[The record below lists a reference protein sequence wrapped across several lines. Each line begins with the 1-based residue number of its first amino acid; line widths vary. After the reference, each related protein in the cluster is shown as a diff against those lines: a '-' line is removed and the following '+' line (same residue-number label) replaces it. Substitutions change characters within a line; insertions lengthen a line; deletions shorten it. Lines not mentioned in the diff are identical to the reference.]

1 MIPYTDKAKKA
12 LNYANRL
19 SRSSGC
25 NYVGTEHILAGLL
38 KEGTGVAAE
47 VLTANNVELE
57 ALLKLIDEL
66 VAAGEE
72 VTVADRDGYSPR
84 TQMVLDRA
92 REMADRFDS
101 ERIGTE
107 HLLLAII
114 KEGDCAASR
123 LLNTMGANPQK
134 LFVDILAAMGEDPA
148 QYREE
153 IQRGRNEE
161 ATLTPTLDQYSRDL
175 TAMARAGRLDPV
187 IGREKETE
195 RVIQILCRRGKNN
208 PCLIGE
214 PGVGKTAIVEGIA
227 QSLVNGN
234 VPDIVA
240 DKRLVSLDMSGLVAK
255 SKYRGEFEDRI
266 KKVIN
271 EVETA
276 GNVLLFIDEL
286 HTIIG
291 AGGAEGALDASNIL
305 KPALARGDVQ
315 VIGATTIEE
324 YRKYIEK
331 DAALERR
338 FQPVQVEEPT
348 EEESIE
354 ILKGLR
360 KLYEKHHHVQ
370 ITDEGVEAS
379 VRLSARY
386 VNDRFL
392 PDKAIDLM
400 DEAAAKARLG
410 MMHGSDEMM
419 QLNREIHQT
428 ELDMEHALQE
438 GDIEK
443 ARTWKETR
451 ESLQASREKLEK
463 KNRRVSKNKVPVV
476 GENEIAD
483 VVAGWTK
490 IPVSRLTESETS
502 RLQKLEET
510 LHKRVIGQEEAVSA
524 VSKAVRRGRVGL
536 KDPKRPIGSFL
547 FLGPT
552 GVGKTEVSKALAEA
566 VFGNEESM
574 IRVDMSE
581 YMEKH
586 SVSKM
591 IGSPPGYVGHEDG
604 GQLSEKVRRNPFS
617 VILFDEI
624 EKAHPDVFNIL
635 LQVLDDGHIT
645 DSQGRKVDFKNTI
658 IIMTSNAGAQS
669 IIEPKKLGFGA
680 KEDEKQ
686 DHERMKASVMEEVKR
701 IFKPEFLNRIDE
713 TIVFR
718 ALNKDDMKKIIGIMV
733 RDLQKRCKEQ
743 LQIDLVV
750 REAAKE
756 FIVEKAYDRK
766 YGARPLRRKLQD
778 EVEDRLADA
787 LIRGEIHAKDRVIVT
802 TKNKEI
808 IVSKDKK

>member
-443 ARTWKETR
+443 ARTLKETR
-451 ESLQASREKLEK
+451 ENLQASREKLEK

-490 IPVSRLTESETS
+490 IPVSRLTESEAS

-617 VILFDEI
+617 VILYDEI
-624 EKAHPDVFNIL
+624 EKAHPDEFNIL

-743 LQIDLVV
+743 IQIDLVV

-756 FIVEKAYDRK
+756 SIVEKAYDRK